1 MKKKK
6 TIANVEGHKI
16 SYKESYRYL
25 LVSTEICIDCFEL
38 KKLKIKDA
46 IIII

>member
-1 MKKKK
+1 MFDNIWLNEKKKK
-6 TIANVEGHKI
+6 TIAYVEGKFKI

-38 KKLKIKDA
+38 KK
-46 IIII
+46 